1 MANIANTAQKIAH
14 GIAQRGFA
22 QTQSSASQLRAR
34 KSASTDADLFL
45 KRSAA
50 YYHAQTASSLDSVSS
65 LRTQRDPLFAK
76 TLTSL
81 APKNINYSPTLMHT
95 RLNAAHLA
103 LKNVDLQTS
112 LQKASNKEL
121 SQTAQILQQRIEQSL
136 TLQQD
141 ANDNQRLLIRA

>member
-1 MANIANTAQKIAH
+1 MANIANIANTAQKIAH
-14 GIAQRGFA
+14 GIAQ
-22 QTQSSASQLRAR
+22 TTSSASHTQAR
-34 KSASTDADLFL
+34 KSASSDADLFL

-50 YYHAQTASSLDSVSS
+50 YYHAQTASSLDSVSN
-65 LRTQRDPLFAK
+65 LRTQRDPSFEKILK
-76 TLTSL
+76 SL
-81 APKNINYSPTLMHT
+81 APENINYSPSLMHT

-103 LKNVDLQTS
+103 LKNATLQNS

-121 SQTAQILQQRIEQSL
+121 AQTAQILQQRIEQSL